1 MTLWYYYSNAV
12 IWRAGG
18 DGMDLSAMEQY
29 WVWLSSVEGIG
40 PKRFYQLIATY
51 GDARSVWDNA
61 DDAQIKEILGPGTRK
76 KLREAR
82 DERYFFSIFN
92 RLEKL
97 GMRAVTRESEGYP
110 ALLQE
115 IYDPPPVLYALGE
128 GNLDSERAIAIVGSR
143 RCTRDGQRA
152 AREIAETLAREDVT
166 IVSGMAYGV
175 DAAAHEGA
183 LIGMGRTVA
192 VLGCGADV
200 IYPKEHEELYHR
212 ILDNG
217 GSVISEYVPG
227 TLPKPGNFPAR
238 NRIIS
243 GMCQGAMIVEGAEK
257 SGAMITM
264 NLAAEQNRDCFAVPG
279 SIYSSLSAAP
289 NRMIVEGAIPVLS
302 GWDVLEHYRWAARP
316 DARVSAPKAKV
327 QLDPEDDQIVK
338 PLLEQELSFDELAN
352 LVDFPVAKLNS
363 HLTMLELRGIIVKV
377 PGGMYRAYL

>member
-1 MTLWYYYSNAV
+1 
-12 IWRAGG
+12 
-18 DGMDLSAMEQY
+18 MEQY

-40 PKRFYQLIATY
+40 PARFYQLIGAY
-51 GDARSVWDNA
+51 GDPQGVWDNVG
-61 DDAQIKEILGPGTRK
+61 DPGMRFLGAAALK

-82 DERYFFSIFN
+82 DERYFYALFN
-92 RLEKL
+92 RLEKT
-97 GMRAVTRESEGYP
+97 GMRTIPRDADAYP
-110 ALLQE
+110 RRLLE
-115 IYDPPPVLYALGE
+115 IYDPPPVLYVMGDCDL
-128 GNLDSERAIAIVGSR
+128 NPSRSFAIVGSR

-166 IVSGMAYGV
+166 VVSGMAYGV

-200 IYPKEHEELYHR
+200 VYPRQHEELYRR

-217 GSVISEYVPG
+217 GAVVSEYPPG
-227 TLPKPGNFPAR
+227 TQPRPGNFPAR

-243 GMCQGAMIVEGAEK
+243 GMSEGVLIVEGAER
-257 SGAMITM
+257 SGAMITV
-264 NLAAEQNRDCFAVPG
+264 NDATEQNRDVFAVPG

-289 NRMIVEGAIPVLS
+289 NRLIVEGAIPVLS
-302 GWDVLEHYRWAARP
+302 GWDILEHYRWAARP
-316 DARVSAPKAKV
+316 DARQSAPRNRIE
-327 QLDPEDDQIVK
+327 LGPEDDQIVK

-352 LVDFPVAKLNS
+352 LVDFPIAKLNS

-377 PGGMYRAYL
+377 PGGLYRAYLSE